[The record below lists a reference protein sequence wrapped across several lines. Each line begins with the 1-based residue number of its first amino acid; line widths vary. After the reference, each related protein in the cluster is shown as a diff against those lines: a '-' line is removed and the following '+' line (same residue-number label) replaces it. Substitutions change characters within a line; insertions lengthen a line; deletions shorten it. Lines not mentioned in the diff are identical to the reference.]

1 MHIQYTNVQTCILF
15 LSLLPSFLL
24 SPIPPL
30 SLTCDTVLGWNAYLL
45 TSVEDRTPSSSFLPL
60 VKGVE
65 VRGVE
70 VKGVEVEMRGMEERE
85 E

>member
-1 MHIQYTNVQTCILF
+1 MRIQYTHMRRHIY
-15 LSLLPSFLL
+15 SLISL
-24 SPIPPL
+24 SPSLPL
-30 SLTCDTVLGWNAYLL
+30 PLPLTCDTVLGWNVYLL
-45 TSVEDRTPSSSFLPL
+45 TPSSSFLPL
-60 VKGVE
+60 VKGE